1 MMPTPLQTTTH
12 ARRRPLRT
20 AGTLLALT
28 LALPLLLTACGGGDN
43 ADTADGSAGAG
54 ADDATTA
61 GPVVIALKPQKDPDR
76 MLEDRRRLAAY
87 LQEQLGREADVVVPA
102 STQVIIEGLRGGTI
116 DVAYLSATNMVRNRD
131 AAEILF
137 AEEIAGQTHY
147 ESYWVALADA
157 DLASVEDLRGRPVA
171 FASRTST
178 SGFVVPLWHLRER
191 GLIAPDGHPE
201 DFFGEGNVIFGTGY
215 VSAVERVLS
224 GEAVAAA
231 VSNYVLDRGEHLDP
245 ATRQRLKIVDRQGP
259 VPTHVLVARTT
270 LPASE
275 RAAIKAAL
283 AGLNAPEHHGVRDA
297 VFVDRLVE
305 VDPDAH
311 LGALPAALAFAEQ
324 VAR

>member
-1 MMPTPLQTTTH
+1 MTPTRP
-12 ARRRPLRT
+12 RRTLRT
-20 AGTLLALT
+20 ITFLLLALALS
-28 LALPLLLTACGGGDN
+28 LAACGGGGGDREGEGGQ
-43 ADTADGSAGAG
+43 AASS
-54 ADDATTA
+54 
-61 GPVVIALKPQKDPDR
+61 PVVIALKPQKDPDR
-76 MLEDRRRLAAY
+76 MLEDRRQLATY
-87 LQEQLGREADVVVPA
+87 LQEQLGREADIVAPA

-116 DVAYLSATNMVRNRD
+116 DVAYLSATNMIRNRD

-137 AEEIAGQTHY
+137 AEEIGGQTHY

-157 DLASVEDLRGRPVA
+157 DLGSVEDLRGQPVA

-191 GLIAPDGHPE
+191 GLIAPDGRPE

-215 VSAVERVLS
+215 VSAVERVLA

-245 ATRQRLKIVDRQGP
+245 QTRQRLKIVDRQGP

-275 RAAIKAAL
+275 RAAIRAAL
-283 AGLNAPEHHGVRDA
+283 AGLNAPEHHAVRDA

-305 VDPDAH
+305 VDPEAH
-311 LGALPAALAFAEQ
+311 LGALPEALTFAER